1 MYQSSHLSQFF
12 DHIKPALAES
22 VYQRD
27 NSFDLV
33 KYLVLMSMLVV
44 FLGTFIGG
52 WLSKNTWIT
61 FVLKKLISGL
71 LLTTIKVTKMT

>member
-1 MYQSSHLSQFF
+1 MYQSTNLSQFF
-12 DHIKPALAES
+12 DHIKATLAES

-44 FLGTFIGG
+44 FQV
-52 WLSKNTWIT
+52 LSLVDGYPKIHESPL
-61 FVLKKLISGL
+61 F
-71 LLTTIKVTKMT
+71 